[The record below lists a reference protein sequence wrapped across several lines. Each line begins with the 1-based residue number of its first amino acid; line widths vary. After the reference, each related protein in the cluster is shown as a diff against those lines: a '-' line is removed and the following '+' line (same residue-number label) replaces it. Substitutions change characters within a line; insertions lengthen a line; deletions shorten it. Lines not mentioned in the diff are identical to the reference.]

1 MSAQLRQEIVRPRMR
16 YLQAIAAMGRLL
28 ADRED
33 TTQVFEIMRSLTGG
47 SIPRGYRRLL
57 GTLEG
62 GRIAYEREELVEILG
77 DRAYL
82 EGLPP
87 DSVGHAYWRFTEEQ
101 SISAKGL
108 VDASRA
114 AADDGIELIHP
125 YSWYGRRLRDIHD
138 IWHVL
143 TGYGRDP
150 LGEVCV
156 VAFSFAQ
163 TRSWGFAFIA
173 IVGGFKVA
181 REWRGQPVLSAAW
194 RAYRDGRRA
203 TWLPGEDYRRLL
215 KEPLNAAR
223 RRLNIAAPRT
233 YLSVPAEF
241 RQGALV
247 Y

>member
-1 MSAQLRQEIVRPRMR
+1 MR
-16 YLQAIAAMGRLL
+16 A
-28 ADRED
+28 
-33 TTQVFEIMRSLTGG
+33 LTGG

-57 GTLEG
+57 GTIEG
-62 GRIAYEREELVEILG
+62 GRLAYEREELIGVLG
-77 DRAYL
+77 DRDYL
-82 EGLPP
+82 KSLPP
-87 DSVGHAYWRFTEEQ
+87 DSVGYAYWRFTEEQ

-108 VDASRA
+108 VDASQA
-114 AADDGIELIHP
+114 AVEDGIELLHP
-125 YSWYGRRLRDIHD
+125 YAWYGRRLRDIHD

-173 IVGGFKVA
+173 IVGGLRVA
-181 REWRGQPVLSAAW
+181 RDLRGQPVLSAAW
-194 RAYRDGRRA
+194 RAFRDSRKA
-203 TWLPGEDYRRLL
+203 AWLPGEDYRRLL
-215 KEPLNAAR
+215 SEPLNAAR
-223 RRLNIAAPRT
+223 RRLNIAVPET

-241 RQGALV
+241 RQGALA